1 MPTASSKPFRPRRVL
16 VVDDNMDQVQ
26 TLAFLLKD
34 MGHQTEYAVNG
45 HAALDVA
52 RRFRPELVLLDL
64 GLPDID
70 GTIVCRQLRREPGLE
85 HMRIFVITGTARIG
99 DRDRVMDAG
108 CDQFLLKPLDPKF
121 LESLLGSAH

>member
-1 MPTASSKPFRPRRVL
+1 MMPAQSKPFQSRRVL

-26 TLAFLLKD
+26 TLAFLLKN

-64 GLPDID
+64 VLPDID
-70 GTIVCRQLRREPGLE
+70 GTVVCRQLRREPGLE
-85 HMRIFVITGTARIG
+85 QTRIFMITGTGRIA
-99 DRDRVMDAG
+99 DRDRVIAAG
-108 CDQFLLKPLDPKF
+108 CDQFLLKPLDPRF

>member
-1 MPTASSKPFRPRRVL
+1 MPAPSKPFQPRRVL

-70 GTIVCRQLRREPGLE
+70 GTVVCRRLRREPGLE
-85 HMRIFVITGTARIG
+85 QMRILIITGAARIG
-99 DRDRVMDAG
+99 DRDRVMEAG
-108 CDQFLLKPLDPKF
+108 CDQFLLKPVDP
-121 LESLLGSAH
+121 